1 MTRETSQ
8 SIHRIQQDLATIR
21 SALASGYPFDRTTC
35 AAWLG
40 IAFVSFL
47 AAVASMAHSQALGAV
62 SGGAAVLLVAAV
74 TIWTVRAGRRRASKP
89 VAWREVRTVA
99 IAKLVVGPVVVAFM
113 IWQYRLGV
121 PAAMIVSLIAFLVG
135 TVALIYATTQPW
147 RRVGFGLA
155 VPLLVLGVA
164 ARVVAPETIPLAAA
178 WTGVV
183 AGVLCASIV
192 ALQLRSLGS
201 HPTS

>member
-1 MTRETSQ
+1 MTSETSQ
-8 SIHRIQQDLATIR
+8 SIHRIQQDLTTIR

-40 IAFVSFL
+40 IAFVSLL
-47 AAVASMAHSQALGAV
+47 AAVASMVHSPALGAV
-62 SGGAAVLLVAAV
+62 SGGAALLLVAAV
-74 TIWTVRAGRRRASKP
+74 IVWTVQAGRRRASKP
-89 VAWREVRTVA
+89 ATWREVRTVA
-99 IAKLVVGPVVVAFM
+99 IAKLVVGPVVVAFI
-113 IWQYRLGV
+113 IWQYRLGA
-121 PAAMIVSLIAFLVG
+121 PAAMIVSLISFLVG

-155 VPLLVLGVA
+155 APLLALGVA
-164 ARVVAPETIPLAAA
+164 APVVAPETIPLAAA
-178 WTGVV
+178 WTGVA

-192 ALQLRSLGS
+192 ALQLRSLPS

>member
-1 MTRETSQ
+1 MTYETSQ
-8 SIHRIQQDLATIR
+8 SIHRLEQDLATIR

-47 AAVASMAHSQALGAV
+47 AAVASMAHSPALGAV
-62 SGGAAVLLVAAV
+62 SGGAAFLLVAAV
-74 TIWTVRAGRRRASKP
+74 AIWTVRAGKRRASKP
-89 VAWREVRTVA
+89 VVWREVRTVV
-99 IAKLVVGPVVVAFM
+99 IAKLVGGPVVVAFM

-121 PAAMIVSLIAFLVG
+121 PAPMIVSLVAFLGG
-135 TVALIYATTQPW
+135 TVALIYGTTQPW

-164 ARVVAPETIPLAAA
+164 APVVAPETIPLAAA
-178 WTGVV
+178 WTGVA

-192 ALQLRSLGS
+192 ALQMRSRR
-201 HPTS
+201 